1 MSNVNYS
8 FTDQDSNGNIVFR
21 STVNSFGLDHV
32 TDKDLTSFYTKFSSN
47 AYLDTGLLPVDGSG
61 L

>member
-32 TDKDLTSFYTKFSSN
+32 TDKDLTSFYTK
-47 AYLDTGLLPVDGSG
+47 
-61 L
+61 